1 MDVIFYGMDH
11 VLMFLVMLLCV
22 YPFYYV
28 FIYSLS
34 TPSDA
39 QKGITFF
46 PRGLTLSNYAQV
58 FRLSGIPSAL
68 LISCMRTLIGTVITI
83 LCCSLF
89 SVCVSGHKGKDVR
102 KENHLSDGS
111 NHHGF

>member
-58 FRLSGIPSAL
+58 FRLSGIPSED
-68 LISCMRTLIGTVITI
+68 INRDGYHDSV
-83 LCCSLF
+83 LF

-111 NHHGF
+111 NHHVF